1 MLTPTQR
8 HALEILRDHAP
19 LSPSVFAR
27 WMWPKAEAWS
37 HHTKCGHGTS
47 HGGGMNLA
55 GGGYLGKLRK
65 RGWAERWYEGFISK
79 PPGWYLSD
87 EGKAALDTGA
97 PQETGGAAEKC
108 AICGHHRALHVKLQ
122 CLTNEQGVIYW
133 QMGGCWECPC
143 PEFHPKAELDS

>member
-1 MLTPTQR
+1 VLTPTQR
-8 HALEILRDHAP
+8 RALEILRDHAP
-19 LSPSVFAR
+19 LSPSVFAK
-27 WMWPKAEAWS
+27 WMWPDAEAWS

-87 EGKAALDTGA
+87 EGKAALA
-97 PQETGGAAEKC
+97 C
-108 AICGHHRALHVKLQ
+108 
-122 CLTNEQGVIYW
+122 
-133 QMGGCWECPC
+133 
-143 PEFHPKAELDS
+143 